1 MTAWTLVAIAAA
13 MTMIAVLPAARLRT
27 VPADDG
33 SDRFWL
39 G

>member
-13 MTMIAVLPAARLRT
+13 MTMIAVPPAARLRT
-27 VPADDG
+27 APAGDG

>member
-13 MTMIAVLPAARLRT
+13 MTMIAVPPATRLRT
-27 VPADDG
+27 AAGDG